1 MAVSLAAAMLAC
13 CAGLLLDRLVLAGS
27 GLGFAAL
34 CASAM
39 ASLAGIVTAK
49 QGQPANTFAGKVL
62 HAGKTGGTAPS
73 ECDAKQ
79 GVLALSRVM
88 QSSASEH

>member
-34 CASAM
+34 SASAM
-39 ASLAGIVTAK
+39 AWLAGMWTAA
-49 QGQPANTFAGKVL
+49 QGQPANTFAGPFFFFVQ
-62 HAGKTGGTAPS
+62 A
-73 ECDAKQ
+73 
-79 GVLALSRVM
+79 
-88 QSSASEH
+88 